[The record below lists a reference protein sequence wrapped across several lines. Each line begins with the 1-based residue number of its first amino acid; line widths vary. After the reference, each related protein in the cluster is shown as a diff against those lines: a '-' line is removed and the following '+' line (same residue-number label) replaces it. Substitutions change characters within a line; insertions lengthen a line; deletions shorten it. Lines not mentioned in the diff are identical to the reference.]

1 MIRQSMIRRTFAVAL
16 FALAVATSA
25 MASWYDDYDDGLAAI
40 KKGNWNLAV
49 QKMSAAIK
57 GNPKEGD
64 RVRTYGTILINY
76 HPYYY
81 RGVAY
86 LNTGRYEE
94 AVSDFERTS
103 GPGPD
108 NYGSLDTLMDR
119 AKKQLAA
126 SNAAPEPEPARPEP
140 ARPTQPVVTQPAPA
154 PAQPV
159 IPQIDPSLRQRAAA
173 ALSTARQKIQAAQQR
188 RATTSP
194 HYAQASNMFG
204 DATSR
209 NATARTNDDLN
220 GVISMADSAADLAD
234 LAMPPAT
241 PVIAST
247 TTQSPLN
254 PPPVIPKPAAVT
266 TTIMQEADYSADVK
280 QALESYFNAEFED
293 AARQFE
299 ELARKMPNNGWIHA
313 FLGASQYSIYAFEND
328 ERYKREA
335 LRSFERAKQLRK
347 WPGGVLPEKYFSRR
361 IRKAFEE
368 EG

>member
-1 MIRQSMIRRTFAVAL
+1 MIRRTLAVAL
-16 FALAVATSA
+16 FALAFATSA

-40 KKGNWNLAV
+40 KKGNWTLAV

-57 GNPKEGD
+57 GNAKEGD

-94 AVSDFERTS
+94 AVADFERTS

-108 NYGSLDTLMDR
+108 NYGSLDALMER

-126 SNAAPEPEPARPEP
+126 ASAPDPEPARPEP
-140 ARPTQPVVTQPAPA
+140 VRPSQPAVTQPTPT

-159 IPQIDPSLRQRAAA
+159 LPQIDPALRQRASA
-173 ALSTARQKIQAAQQR
+173 ALGTARQKIQAAQQR

-194 HYAQASNMFG
+194 HYVQASNAFG
-204 DATSR
+204 DATLR
-209 NATARTNDDLN
+209 NANAKSNDDLN
-220 GVISMADSAADLAD
+220 TVISMADSAADLAD
-234 LAMPPAT
+234 LAQPPAA

-247 TTQSPLN
+247 TTTSPLN
-254 PPPVIPKPAAVT
+254 PPPVIPKPTAVT

-280 QALESYFNAEFED
+280 RALESYFAAEFED
-293 AARQFE
+293 ATRQFE
-299 ELARKMPNNGWIHA
+299 DLARKMPNNGWIHA

-328 ERYKREA
+328 ERYKRDA

-347 WPGGVLPEKYFSRR
+347 WPGNALPEKYFSKR